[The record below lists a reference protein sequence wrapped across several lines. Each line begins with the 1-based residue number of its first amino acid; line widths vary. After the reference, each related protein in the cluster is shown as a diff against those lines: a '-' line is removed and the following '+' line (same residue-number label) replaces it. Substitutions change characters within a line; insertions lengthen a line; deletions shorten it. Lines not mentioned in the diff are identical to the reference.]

1 MSTVLVTVERPDNAL
16 MLAEWLKNIRFV
28 EKVNVELSAPVQK
41 GNAGEI
47 MKMAEKMRGKNFLAH
62 ITDPVEYQRQL
73 RDEWER

>member
-1 MSTVLVTVERPDNAL
+1 MSTVSVTVEHPDNAL

-28 EKVNVELSAPVQK
+28 ENSVLPCKKEMQ
-41 GNAGEI
+41 GEI

>member
-1 MSTVLVTVERPDNAL
+1 MSTLSVTVERADNAL

-28 EKVNVELSAPVQK
+28 KKVDIEVDTFAEK

-47 MKMAEKMRGKNFLAH
+47 MKMAEKMRGKNYLAH
-62 ITDPVEYQRQL
+62 ITDPVEYQKQL